1 MTGPRLG
8 AVGRKVDVG
17 DLVGAAE
24 IADRL
29 GMGHRE
35 SVHVLRRR
43 HPDFPEPV
51 AHLRTALVWAWPDV
65 RRWVLRTGIPKRGA
79 ELLRAEKGGRK

>member
-1 MTGPRLG
+1 MN
-8 AVGRKVDVG
+8 

-29 GMGHRE
+29 NLSHAQT
-35 SVHVLRRR
+35 VHTLRRR

-51 AHLRTALVWAWPDV
+51 ASLKRAHVWAWPDV
-65 RRWVLRTGIPKRGA
+65 AAWAESTGRTYR
-79 ELLRAEKGGRK
+79 ED